1 MSLLDNAR
9 KAAAPEAAT
18 TVGETNEVAPK
29 KKSNSSD
36 YQKRRREHQY
46 KAACTVRD
54 FIKSKG
60 LEMPADVKSE
70 LDFLCKEKQAS
81 SAFGTPVIYKIFGNS
96 PKKGDKVTAL
106 KIFQDTG
113 KGFSEMRSHMKKWAA
128 QEPAI
133 NVSFDEASKS
143 YILESDVPAYNA

>member
-1 MSLLDNAR
+1 MSLLDNV
-9 KAAAPEAAT
+9 KKSVAPEATLAAE
-18 TVGETNEVAPK
+18 ETVAPK

-46 KAACTVRD
+46 KAACTIRD
-54 FIKSKG
+54 FLKEQKIE
-60 LEMPADVKSE
+60 LPADVKSE

-106 KIFQDTG
+106 QIFEKTG
-113 KGFSEMRSHMKKWAA
+113 KGFSEMRSHIKKWET
-128 QEPAI
+128 QTPAI
-133 NVSFDEASKS
+133 NVKFDEATKS
-143 YILESDVPAYNA
+143 YVLESDIPAYNA